1 MYLSYLWQINIF
13 MAIVVL
19 SRYADPVFLY
29 ERLAYSLWRNNF
41 SRKWMIKLVTC
52 SEERACYFLGQNNV
66 GQNYSLGKNFVTYEK
81 LFYFRYSPFLYH
93 KNNKKRKKI
102 KQTKN
107 TYSTFQQLCSTQSHC
122 SQSTVALFLPLAW
135 SFHYT
140 EQSSLR
146 S

>member
-1 MYLSYLWQINIF
+1 

-41 SRKWMIKLVTC
+41 SCKWMIRLVTC

-93 KNNKKRKKI
+93 KNNKKRKKN
-102 KQTKN
+102 QTNKKHILYFSKIMLN
-107 TYSTFQQLCSTQSHC
+107 SISLFSVNGGSLFTFGLIISLYR
-122 SQSTVALFLPLAW
+122 TVFLEIL
-135 SFHYT
+135 
-140 EQSSLR
+140 LV
-146 S
+146 